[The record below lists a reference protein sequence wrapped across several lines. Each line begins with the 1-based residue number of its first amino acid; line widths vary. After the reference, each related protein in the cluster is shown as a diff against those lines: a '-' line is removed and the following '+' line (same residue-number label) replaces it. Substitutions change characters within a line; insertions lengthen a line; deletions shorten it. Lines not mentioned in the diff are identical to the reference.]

1 MFNICSIEG
10 KVELDM
16 CPVKIRELRKYL
28 CFVRVFAKV
37 QIIGNFDHWM
47 RIFVLTFENS
57 KFRNQNMLFGTFEK
71 SKNSKT
77 KNTCFLDDWK
87 VECSKVQTFGTLKA
101 VRTFES
107 SKKNRLFG
115 RTVGAFEKDVF
126 VFFRCW
132 NLKMPCLL
140 HLSKINN
147 LKTQTL
153 LNVWIC
159 WIFDFVKEWNL
170 FLNEFFVV
178 NVSNHWVLVFDD
190 IAK

>member
-1 MFNICSIEG
+1 MIKKSYVTLWMFNICSIEG

-101 VRTFES
+101 GRTFES
-107 SKKNRLFG
+107 SKKFACLGGLLGRLKKMYLFFSAVETW
-115 RTVGAFEKDVF
+115 RCHVF
-126 VFFRCW
+126 CTFP
-132 NLKMPCLL
+132 K
-140 HLSKINN
+140 
-147 LKTQTL
+147 
-153 LNVWIC
+153 
-159 WIFDFVKEWNL
+159 
-170 FLNEFFVV
+170 
-178 NVSNHWVLVFDD
+178 
-190 IAK
+190 